1 MKWNKLYKDKYS
13 DIISESMKSIGVDL
27 NSACAV
33 DLAARKMNDILEY
46 AATQAAQKGN
56 KLKRPTSKLKVWTPE
71 IQAAVRTKKV
81 AFHKWKQ
88 TGRPEDTTNR
98 AVQEKKLATISLHRA
113 ITFESSKKYPVQ
125 TEDA

>member
-1 MKWNKLYKDKYS
+1 
-13 DIISESMKSIGVDL
+13 MKSIGVDFL
-27 NSACAV
+27 SMRR
-33 DLAARKMNDILEY
+33 RKLHK
-46 AATQAAQKGN
+46 KGN

-88 TGRPEDTTNR
+88 AGRPEDTTNR

-125 TEDA
+125 TEDT